1 MILISNQNHTQHKN
15 TYDWWKNKKWAR
27 RELPSCDEHANKEGK
42 NRENWNPFSRDF
54 GRSTSLHVCVNF
66 SCELDEE
73 LEEEEQEVIDIGT
86 LVGMSK
92 DELVYGFW
100 SKNLIMSATIWCFF
114 FFSVFI

>member
-1 MILISNQNHTQHKN
+1 MILISNQNHSQHKN

-27 RELPSCDEHANKEGK
+27 RDLPSCDEHANKEGK

-54 GRSTSLHVCVNF
+54 GRSTSLHVCVDF

-73 LEEEEQEVIDIGT
+73 LEEEEVIDIGT

-92 DELVYGFW
+92 NELVYGFW
-100 SKNLIMSATIWCFF
+100 LMSATIDV
-114 FFSVFI
+114 FSSFPFLYKKIIH